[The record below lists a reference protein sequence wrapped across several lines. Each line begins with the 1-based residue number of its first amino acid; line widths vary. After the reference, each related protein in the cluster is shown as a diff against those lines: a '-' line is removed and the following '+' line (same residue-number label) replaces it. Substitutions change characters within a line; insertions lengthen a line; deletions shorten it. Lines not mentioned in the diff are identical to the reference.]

1 MCPSGYISLRSKADN
16 RELEQKTNKNPN
28 QQQPK
33 SMGEEK
39 ECFVDRVC
47 LSCREGNQ
55 KLCSPSLIWRSP
67 AQRGILAVS
76 LRGDIFLH
84 GRETS
89 GCWDNP
95 AANWL
100 HARSTRKKRCPYTK
114 HQTLE
119 LEKEFL
125 FNMYLTR
132 DRRYEVARL
141 LNLTERQVKIW
152 FQNRRMKMKKIN
164 KDRAKD
170 E

>member
-1 MCPSGYISLRSKADN
+1 MILLHFVDSLELVGRTMCPSGYISLRSKADN

-55 KLCSPSLIWRSP
+55 KLCTPSSLIWRSP

-89 GCWDNP
+89 GCWGKICVLFLE
-95 AANWL
+95 AAECL
-100 HARSTRKKRCPYTK
+100 SSPRAR
-114 HQTLE
+114 
-119 LEKEFL
+119 
-125 FNMYLTR
+125 
-132 DRRYEVARL
+132 
-141 LNLTERQVKIW
+141 W
-152 FQNRRMKMKKIN
+152 
-164 KDRAKD
+164 
-170 E
+170 